1 MKLSGIYPPI
11 CTAFHPDGSLAIG
24 ALKGNVQ
31 RYNRS
36 PLAGYVVTGSTGE
49 AVMLSTPEKAEVW
62 DAVRS
67 VASPGK
73 KLIAGAAAQSTRE
86 TVDLVNIAA
95 AIGYDAA
102 LVLTPSF
109 FKAQMSRPETQRNF
123 FQRVADASRIPLIL
137 YNFPQMTGIDL
148 DADTMASI
156 VEHPNII
163 GVKESSA
170 DMNKIENLHAALPA
184 DCPLL
189 VGASAVFDQCLS
201 VGAAGGILAV
211 ANVLPDL
218 SCEIFTRFAAGD
230 HDGAKVIQAR
240 IFEVASV
247 PPRFGI
253 QGLKHAMDHVGFF
266 GGVCREPLL
275 PISDEQKRE
284 IEKAFGNRL
293 Q

>member
-11 CTAFHPDGSLAIG
+11 CTAFHSDGSLAL
-24 ALKGNVQ
+24 AELKSNVQ

-36 PLAGYVVTGSTGE
+36 ALAGYVVTGSTGE

-62 DAVRS
+62 EAVRS

-123 FQRVADASRIPLIL
+123 FQRVADAARIPLIL

-148 DADTMASI
+148 DAETMAAI

-163 GVKESSA
+163 AVKESSA
-170 DMNKIENLHAALPA
+170 DLTKIDKLRATLPLE
-184 DCPLL
+184 CPLL
-189 VGASAVFDQCLS
+189 VGASGVFDQCLAL
-201 VGAAGGILAV
+201 GAAGGILGL
-211 ANVLPDL
+211 ANVLPDE
-218 SCEIFTRFAAGD
+218 SCEIFTRFQAGD
-230 HDGAKVIQAR
+230 HDGAKAIQAR
-240 IFEVASV
+240 VFEVASV

-253 QGLKHAMDHVGFF
+253 QGLKHAMDRVGLF
-266 GGVCREPLL
+266 GGTCREPLL
-275 PISDEQKRE
+275 PIAEEQKRE
-284 IEKAFGNRL
+284 IDDALAKL
-293 Q
+293 TQ